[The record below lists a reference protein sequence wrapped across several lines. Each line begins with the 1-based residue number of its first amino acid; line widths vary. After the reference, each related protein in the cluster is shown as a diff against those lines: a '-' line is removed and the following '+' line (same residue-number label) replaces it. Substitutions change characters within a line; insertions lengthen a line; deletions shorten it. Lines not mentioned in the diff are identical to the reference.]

1 MRVSVTPLAAE
12 ERLTVIVPE
21 CSTSNM
27 AAMATTNQKDGIR
40 AVAHEAVKE
49 NVRTGVWVAGVAA
62 TLDKYGNLAA
72 WHNAN

>member
-1 MRVSVTPLAAE
+1 MAAG

-27 AAMATTNQKDGIR
+27 AAMARTNRKDDHR

-49 NVRTGVWVAGVAA
+49 NVRTGIWVAGIAA
-62 TLDKYGNLAA
+62 TLDKDGKLAA
-72 WHNAN
+72 WHNAD

>member
-1 MRVSVTPLAAE
+1 MAAE

-27 AAMATTNQKDGIR
+27 VAMARTNRKDELR
-40 AVAHEAVKE
+40 AVAHEAAKE
-49 NVRTGVWVAGVAA
+49 KVRTGIWVAGVAA